1 MAHKLVIVESPTK
14 SRTIGGYL
22 GDDYE
27 VVSSVGHIRDLP
39 QPSELPADKREG
51 GIGKF
56 AVDVDNGFAPY
67 YVVSPEKKKVVAEIK
82 AKLKGATEVY
92 LATDEDREGEAIA
105 WHLLEVLNPKVPIK
119 RLAFHEITKE
129 GIMRAMEHPREV
141 DMPLVEAQEARRV
154 LDRLYGYEVSP
165 VLWRKVASG
174 LSAGRVQ
181 SIALRLV
188 VDRERERMAFQSAE
202 YWDLTATFAA
212 TSGADAG
219 RKFAAKL
226 NSVDGKRVASGKD
239 FDDRG
244 VLTTNEAKVT
254 HLTAGA
260 AASLAA
266 GLADSD
272 FAVSGVDSKPYKRRP
287 AAPFITSTLIQE
299 ASRKMRLGAREAMR
313 VAQGLYERGYIT
325 YMRTDSPTLSG
336 EAVRAARKQAIE
348 LYGSD
353 SVPASAR
360 VYSTKDDSAQEA
372 HEAIRPS
379 GDTFRTPESV
389 RAELRGEEFR
399 MYELIWKRTVASQMA
414 DATGTTS
421 TVRIGA
427 KSANG
432 HAVEFSA
439 SGTIITFPGFLAAY
453 EESREKDRYE
463 DDEAKVADEKDARL
477 PQLAQGQA
485 VDADGLEPVT
495 HSTTPPPRF
504 TQGSMIKELEDRK
517 FGRPSTYASTVDLI
531 VARGYVRVANQTLIP
546 TWIAFSI
553 VGLMEEH
560 FGWLIDYDFTADME
574 AGLDL
579 IATGK
584 ADRTEWLSTF
594 YFGTDGATEGRAEG
608 LKALVENLGDI
619 DARAINTFPVGDGIS
634 LRVGRYGPY
643 VERDVDGEMQRA
655 SVPEDLAPDELT
667 VAVSE
672 ELFASQGGE
681 ERELGTH
688 PETGRPVVAKAGRF
702 GPYVTEVLPED
713 SKAKPGTAS
722 LFSSMQLETVTLAD
736 AVVLLSLPRVVGV
749 DPADG
754 AEITAQNGRYGPYL
768 KKGTDSRTLDSEDLL
783 LDITLEQALAIYSE
797 PKRGRGRPTAPPLAE
812 FGIDPVSEKPIV
824 AKSGRFGDY
833 ITDGTTNV
841 TIPRGDTVET
851 LTPERAVEMLAD
863 KRAKGPA
870 KKAGRRA
877 PAKKPAAKKK
887 APAKKAAVKK
897 PAAAKAAP
905 KAAAAKKPAVKKAA
919 VKRAAPE
926 KE

>member
-1 MAHKLVIVESPTK
+1 M
-14 SRTIGGYL
+14 
-22 GDDYE
+22 
-27 VVSSVGHIRDLP
+27 GHIRDLP

-56 AVDVDNGFAPY
+56 AVDVDNGFEPF

-82 AKLKGATEVY
+82 AKLKNATEVY

-141 DMPLVEAQEARRV
+141 DMELVQAQEARRV

-188 VDRERERMAFQSAE
+188 VDRERERMAFQAAE

-212 TSGADAG
+212 TSGADEG

-226 NSVDGKRVASGKD
+226 ASVDGKRVASGKD

-244 VLTTNEAKVT
+244 ALTADDAKVT

-260 AASLAA
+260 AAALAS
-266 GLADSD
+266 GLADAD

-287 AAPFITSTLIQE
+287 AAPVHHLDAHPGGEPQVAPRS
-299 ASRKMRLGAREAMR
+299 SRVDAR
-313 VAQGLYERGYIT
+313 GPG
-325 YMRTDSPTLSG
+325 
-336 EAVRAARKQAIE
+336 AVRARLHHLYEDRLADAVGRGRARRAEAGHRAVRLRLRPRIGPRVLEQATR
-348 LYGSD
+348 
-353 SVPASAR
+353 AR
-360 VYSTKDDSAQEA
+360 RRRT
-372 HEAIRPS
+372 RPS
-379 GDTFRTPESV
+379 GPRETPSA
-389 RAELRGEEFR
+389 RPTRCAPRLRGEEFR

-414 DATGTTS
+414 DAAGTTS

-453 EESREKDRYE
+453 EETREKARYE
-463 DDEAKVADEKDARL
+463 DDEAKVADEKEARL
-477 PQLAQGQA
+477 PQLAEGQA
-485 VDADGLEPVT
+485 VAAEGLEPVT
-495 HSTTPPPRF
+495 HATTPPPRF

-553 VGLMEEH
+553 VGLMEQH

-574 AGLDL
+574 EGLDL

-594 YFGTDGATEGRAEG
+594 YFGTGGATEGREEG
-608 LKALVENLGDI
+608 LKKLVENLGDI
-619 DARAINTFPVGDGIS
+619 DARAINTFPVGEGIS

-643 VERDVDGEMQRA
+643 VERDGRRRDAARLGPRGHGARRA
-655 SVPEDLAPDELT
+655 HSCGLRGAVREPGRRRARAWRPPRIQVCPSWPRPAASARTSPRSFRRARRTSRARRRCSVPC
-667 VAVSE
+667 S
-672 ELFASQGGE
+672 S
-681 ERELGTH
+681 
-688 PETGRPVVAKAGRF
+688 RP
-702 GPYVTEVLPED
+702 
-713 SKAKPGTAS
+713 
-722 LFSSMQLETVTLAD
+722 
-736 AVVLLSLPRVVGV
+736 
-749 DPADG
+749 
-754 AEITAQNGRYGPYL
+754 
-768 KKGTDSRTLDSEDLL
+768 
-783 LDITLEQALAIYSE
+783 
-797 PKRGRGRPTAPPLAE
+797 
-812 FGIDPVSEKPIV
+812 
-824 AKSGRFGDY
+824 
-833 ITDGTTNV
+833 
-841 TIPRGDTVET
+841 
-851 LTPERAVEMLAD
+851 
-863 KRAKGPA
+863 
-870 KKAGRRA
+870 
-877 PAKKPAAKKK
+877 
-887 APAKKAAVKK
+887 
-897 PAAAKAAP
+897 
-905 KAAAAKKPAVKKAA
+905 
-919 VKRAAPE
+919 
-926 KE
+926 